1 MRIQKLTKNTFKIVI
16 IFISV
21 IFFLQCTTEEEVDDY
36 HTYYKFT
43 DDDYKNIISY
53 DYNLNDILTYQ
64 NQFGEQ
70 LNFKVV
76 YSETK
81 KRGQYQSGFFGS
93 SLSYYYDGKIIR
105 LECLENIT
113 DVNLSGH
120 NDELINYM
128 FLKGHERL
136 KSGLNFPMWNVSSSS
151 FLEEMQNSI
160 SFVLW
165 NDYNTQRQEMNINGH
180 LFSNVII
187 INSESNSLLYPNS
200 ILLPN
205 NVNEIFYDFDF
216 GIIQFNDIENK
227 QWKLIYPN

>member
-1 MRIQKLTKNTFKIVI
+1 MSLVL
-16 IFISV
+16 
-21 IFFLQCTTEEEVDDY
+21 FLQCTTEEKGNDY
-36 HTYYKFT
+36 HDYYRFAK
-43 DDDYKNIISY
+43 DDYKNIISY
-53 DYNLNDILTYQ
+53 NYKLNDILTYQ
-64 NQFGEQ
+64 NQFGEK

-81 KRGQYQSGFFGS
+81 KSGQYQSGFFSGS
-93 SLSYYYDGKIIR
+93 TLSYNYDSKIIR
-105 LECLENIT
+105 LDCLEN
-113 DVNLSGH
+113 DANVYLNGD
-120 NDELINYM
+120 NDELINYI
-128 FLKGHERL
+128 FIKGEERL
-136 KSGLNFPMWNVSSSS
+136 KGGLNFPMWNVVNYS

-187 INSESNSLLYPNS
+187 INSESDSLLYSHPS
-200 ILLPN
+200 LLPN